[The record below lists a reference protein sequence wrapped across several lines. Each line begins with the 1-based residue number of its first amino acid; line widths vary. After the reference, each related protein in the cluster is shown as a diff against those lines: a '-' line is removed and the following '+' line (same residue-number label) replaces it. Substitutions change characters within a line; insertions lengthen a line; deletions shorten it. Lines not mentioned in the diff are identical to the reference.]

1 MLEEYT
7 SDVTVQKFLPEN
19 EFKIETS
26 TTLSLTLSAYKMK
39 PVLFDLLLT
48 FVIMAYLSAIY
59 VSLKG
64 IPASITA
71 VKSIIRS

>member
-1 MLEEYT
+1 VLEDYT

-19 EFKIETS
+19 EFKTEAS
-26 TTLSLTLSAYKMK
+26 TTLSLTISAYKMK

-48 FVIMAYLSAIY
+48 FIILAYLSGIY

-64 IPASITA
+64 VSASVAA
-71 VKSIIRS
+71 VKSIIHS